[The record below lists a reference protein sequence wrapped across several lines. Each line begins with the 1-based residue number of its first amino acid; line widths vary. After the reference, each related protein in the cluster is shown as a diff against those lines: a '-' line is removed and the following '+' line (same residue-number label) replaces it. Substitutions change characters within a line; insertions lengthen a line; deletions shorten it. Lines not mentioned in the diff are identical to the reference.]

1 MYTKPALKSP
11 EQDCPITKKRE
22 KKKERKPN
30 YKLDGIL
37 YKYACKIRYVI
48 VRLYNSFQSICM

>member
-37 YKYACKIRYVI
+37 YKYAC
-48 VRLYNSFQSICM
+48 